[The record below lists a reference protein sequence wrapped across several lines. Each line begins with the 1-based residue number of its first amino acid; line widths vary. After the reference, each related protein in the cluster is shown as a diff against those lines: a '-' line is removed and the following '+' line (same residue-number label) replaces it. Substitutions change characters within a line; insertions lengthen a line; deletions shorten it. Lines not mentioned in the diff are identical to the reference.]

1 MAVHIFTSDS
11 GSFDLITARAE
22 SSSSHPAYVLW
33 RIHAPRYV
41 PYALPRPVPRSI
53 VYYRTPRT
61 GIPNWYISCGS
72 YLRVLPQSLSAVIL
86 MVLARCR
93 TSTCTAPVLGRVLVR
108 LRTSAGIGLASAWY
122 LSTSTGLHS

>member
-1 MAVHIFTSDS
+1 MAFHIFTLYS

-41 PYALPRPVPRSI
+41 PYALSRPVPRSI

-61 GIPNWYISCGS
+61 GILIWYRSCGRS
-72 YLRVLPQSLSAVIL
+72 YLRVLPQSPSVVIL
-86 MVLARCR
+86 VVLALSR
-93 TSTCTAPVLGRVLVR
+93 TSTCTAPASVWYSYLWSPVLGLVLVR
-108 LRTSAGIGLASAWY
+108 LRTSAGLYS
-122 LSTSTGLHS
+122 